1 MKKLTIIVLMFV
13 LLGHIAQ
20 AQAFKFSPEA
30 ADLYQ
35 NGMNALRMRKLTVAR
50 ELFKELIEKHP
61 EDIHTSMARRQ
72 MASVMREMQEYDEAI
87 SILNEMISNEKSED
101 NLRYARAELIDILF
115 ELQRFR
121 QGIELLEA
129 WRKENPEDIQLSRN
143 LAKFYLQTG
152 RKDEAWL
159 MLESVMEKSA
169 SPAAF
174 KDLLNLALV
183 SGEIETLLESLAS
196 KRTRFRSNDYADY
209 VSDCYLALN
218 RKDKAIEALQEVDD
232 LERFYNI
239 QTKLADLLI
248 STEKYE
254 EAFNVLTM
262 SSRIMP
268 GEWSVIKKM
277 GHCRFMQGK
286 RDEAMAIWRKPLE
299 LPFMQRQTFYVD
311 LASVLIEHQLY
322 EEALE
327 VYAEARTVLQQ
338 RTMFSE
344 EVASV
349 LDALGRSD
357 EALEEYLQV
366 MVAGIYR
373 TEIFERLYEAYK
385 KGFALED
392 RLKALENSTKSPAIS
407 QALLEFLF
415 RKADI
420 SVIDEILQIV
430 TRNAGRFDEVFY
442 ERLNQEALLS
452 PTQFHFSLTQ
462 KMISA
467 RKNSSLALRLADLI
481 LEMGPMDEKWVEE
494 AFSSAKTV
502 AVEKHTADAELKAQL
517 LVHLAEYSLNNLFSI
532 DKAHALTDEILQTP
546 LAKAAESK
554 ALDAAILKAR
564 MLIYQEKFIEAASLL
579 DETENLISRANENI
593 FAINPISKSEFLAQV
608 LLERARLHAHQSDPQ
623 KALESLKN
631 IVETLTE
638 SDWTNEALELANF
651 IVRRSIGNFEM
662 LQRAL
667 KSERL
672 TYQSDF
678 RGAVK
683 ELEKAM
689 TTTASATELLT
700 EMEAEVIELQ
710 KHFLPAADVIKTIEA
725 FAAKHQQH
733 FKTADLFELKWKLLK
748 REGAPKAEITEQL
761 QTFVDLFPNDL
772 RSGRFKKILSMQTES
787 SSDNKQEG
795 KQ

>member
-1 MKKLTIIVLMFV
+1 MKKLMLLILMLV
-13 LLGHIAQ
+13 LLAHTAQ

-50 ELFKELIEKHP
+50 GLFQELIEKHP

-72 MASVMREMQEYDEAI
+72 MASVMRDMQEFDEAI
-87 SILNEMISNEKSED
+87 SILNEIINSEKSEE
-101 NLRYARAELIDILF
+101 NLRYARAELLDILF

-129 WRKENPEDIQLSRN
+129 WRQKNPEDIQLSRN

-183 SGEIETLLESLAS
+183 SGEIETLLQSLERR
-196 KRTRFRSNDYADY
+196 RTRYRSNDYADY

-218 RKDKAIEALQEVDD
+218 RKDKAIEALQELDNI
-232 LERFYNI
+232 ETFYNI

-248 STEKYE
+248 STGKFE

-262 SSRIMP
+262 SARIMP

-286 RDEAMAIWRKPLE
+286 KDEAMAIWRKPLD

-311 LASVLIEHQLY
+311 LATVLIEHLLY
-322 EEALE
+322 EDALK
-327 VYAEARTVLQQ
+327 VYAEARQALQQ

-366 MVAGIYR
+366 MVEGIYR
-373 TEIFERLYEAYK
+373 AEIFERLYEAYK
-385 KGFALED
+385 KGFALEA
-392 RLKALENSTKSPAIS
+392 RLQTLHKSTKSPAIS

-415 RKADI
+415 RKAEI
-420 SVIDEILQIV
+420 VVIDEILQII
-430 TRNAGRFDEVFY
+430 TEGAGRFDEVFY

-452 PTQFHFSLTQ
+452 PTQFHFSLTE
-462 KMISA
+462 KMIKA
-467 RKNSSLALRLADLI
+467 RAGSSLALRLADLL
-481 LEMGPMDEKWVEE
+481 LEMGPMDEKWVEQ
-494 AFSSAKTV
+494 AFSSAKAT
-502 AVEKHTADAELKAQL
+502 AIQKQIADADLKAKL
-517 LVHLAEYSLNNLFSI
+517 LINLARYSLENLYSI
-532 DKAHALTDEILQTP
+532 DKAQALTDEVLQTT
-546 LAKAAESK
+546 LAKAAESR

-564 MLIYQEKFIEAASLL
+564 MLIYQEKFAEAASLL
-579 DETENLISRANENI
+579 DETENLISSANENI
-593 FAINPISKSEFLAQV
+593 FAINPISKSEYLAQV
-608 LLERARLHAHQSDPQ
+608 ILERARLHAHQNDMQ
-623 KALESLKN
+623 KALESLKS

-638 SDWTNEALELANF
+638 SDWTNDALELANF
-651 IVRRSIGNFEM
+651 IIRRSIGNFEM
-662 LQRAL
+662 LSRAL
-667 KSERL
+667 RSERL
-672 TYQSDF
+672 VYQSDF

-683 ELEKAM
+683 ELEKAIA
-689 TTTASATELLT
+689 TTASATELIS
-700 EMEAEVIELQ
+700 EMEAEIIELQ
-710 KHFLPAADVIKTIEA
+710 KHFLPATDIIKSIDS

-733 FKTADLFELKWKLLK
+733 FKTADLLEIKWKLLK
-748 REGAPKAEITEQL
+748 RENASPEQITEHL
-761 QTFVDLFPNDL
+761 QTFVDNFPNDL
-772 RSGRFKKILSMQTES
+772 RTGRFKKILSLQAEAF
-787 SSDNKQEG
+787 NKQ
-795 KQ
+795 KQEEKK